1 MRHYKRLLLIII
13 WIILVLLSLRIGVLD
28 FTFKK
33 LFELDPDALNILW
46 ISRIPRTIAIIISAS
61 AMSIAGLIMQSISKN
76 KFISPST
83 AGTTNAAVLGVL
95 IGYLI
100 LGDQTIYVRT
110 IFAFVFSLALTG
122 VFMMMLKRIKF
133 KNAIYIPLIGM
144 MYGALISAVAT
155 FIAHRYQ
162 ALQFLNTIGVGGFA
176 NKAIGTYELLYLVI
190 PAVVL
195 AFVYATRFSIAG
207 MGEDFSKN
215 LGVSYQFVVMVG
227 LTIIAIISSLTFVMV
242 GMLPFIGLVVP
253 NLVSYYYGDHVK
265 KTILDIALFGSAFVM
280 LNDIISR
287 VIVYPYE
294 VSISFT
300 MGITGSI
307 IFMWIIF
314 RRVRHA

>member
-100 LGDQTIYVRT
+100 LGEQTIYVRT

-122 VFMMMLKRIKF
+122 VFYDD
-133 KNAIYIPLIGM
+133 A
-144 MYGALISAVAT
+144 
-155 FIAHRYQ
+155 
-162 ALQFLNTIGVGGFA
+162 
-176 NKAIGTYELLYLVI
+176 KAY
-190 PAVVL
+190 
-195 AFVYATRFSIAG
+195 
-207 MGEDFSKN
+207 
-215 LGVSYQFVVMVG
+215 
-227 LTIIAIISSLTFVMV
+227 
-242 GMLPFIGLVVP
+242 
-253 NLVSYYYGDHVK
+253 
-265 KTILDIALFGSAFVM
+265 
-280 LNDIISR
+280 
-287 VIVYPYE
+287 
-294 VSISFT
+294 
-300 MGITGSI
+300 
-307 IFMWIIF
+307 
-314 RRVRHA
+314 